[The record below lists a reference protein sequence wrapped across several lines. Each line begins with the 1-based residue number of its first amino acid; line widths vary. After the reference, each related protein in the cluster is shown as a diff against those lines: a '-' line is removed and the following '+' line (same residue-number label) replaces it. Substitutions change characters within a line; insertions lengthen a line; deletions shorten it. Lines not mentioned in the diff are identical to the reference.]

1 MLLAGMYKYILI
13 LLLVAPPL
21 LAITFKA
28 PIVVTLL
35 MSAPM
40 LILGSK
46 LESANDAPGNEESRG
61 TLSRIVLFGV
71 GLVVLAGCA
80 QVFQLLRALFS

>member
-1 MLLAGMYKYILI
+1 MYKYILI
-13 LLLVAPPL
+13 LLLVVPPL

-40 LILGSK
+40 LILASK
-46 LESANDAPGNEESRG
+46 LESANETPRDEQGAS
-61 TLSRIVLFGV
+61 TLSRILFLGL
-71 GLVVLAGCA
+71 GLVVLTGCV